1 MEPLKFQ
8 RVETEIAG
16 LQRARSTDPVGARIV
31 TKPFSVS
38 GNSLHTD
45 MVHKREPTPGDA
57 KLGIAGYPAHPP
69 IAAPAGV

>member
-1 MEPLKFQ
+1 M
-8 RVETEIAG
+8 
-16 LQRARSTDPVGARIV
+16 